1 MRLERIGL
9 LVAAGFVL
17 GGLAVTAG
25 CDGGEDALDDGEPA
39 LSASDLRV
47 PWHHRGRHGGGAAG
61 TTGSGTAGNTGAA
74 TAGNT
79 GAATA
84 GNTGAATTG
93 TAGGAGN
100 GSTTADCDLCT
111 KAQQCCQAVQPAD
124 RPCFFNAG
132 ECSSDLSV
140 RGCLVYLNTVRSV
153 WGFEP
158 PSECR

>member
-9 LVAAGFVL
+9 LVAASVVL

-39 LSASDLRV
+39 ISAGDLRV
-47 PWHHRGRHGGGAAG
+47 RRHHRGRDGGGAAG
-61 TTGSGTAGNTGAA
+61 TTGAGTAGDTGGGTAGNTG
-74 TAGNT
+74 G
-79 GAATA
+79 
-84 GNTGAATTG
+84 G
-93 TAGGAGN
+93 TAGTSGGGGDGAP
-100 GSTTADCDLCT
+100 ADCNLCT
-111 KAQQCCQAVQPAD
+111 KAQQCCEAVQPAD

-132 ECSSDLSV
+132 TCSDASV

-158 PSECR
+158 PSQCR

>member
-9 LVAAGFVL
+9 LVAAGVVL

-25 CDGGEDALDDGEPA
+25 CDDGGEDALDDGEPA
-39 LSASDLRV
+39 LSAGDLRLRR
-47 PWHHRGRHGGGAAG
+47 HHRGRDDGGAAG
-61 TTGSGTAGNTGAA
+61 TTGAGTAGNTGAG

-79 GAATA
+79 G
-84 GNTGAATTG
+84 GG
-93 TAGGAGN
+93 TAGTSGGAGD
-100 GSTTADCDLCT
+100 GDTAADCSLCT

-132 ECSSDLSV
+132 ACSSEASV

-153 WGFEP
+153 WSFEP
-158 PSECR
+158 PSQCR